1 MYPARS
7 AHGPDTEPRN
17 YRLSAPGQLLIRK
30 SEFDPSGVFLP
41 SPRLGTIAF
50 PNSMCTNLMLDYIE
64 HGLLAPSLGALVL
77 ITLAMTHAT
86 IVSVTVYLH
95 RYSAHRALEL
105 SPILKHFFRL
115 WLWLSTGQNTLEWT
129 AIHRKHHAKCETE
142 EDPHSPQV
150 KGIKKVLREGAEL
163 YREEAENEETL
174 KKYGAGCPDDWI
186 ERNVYSRFPMGGVAL
201 MAVIDLMLF
210 GVYGITIWA
219 VQMMWIPVFA
229 AGVINGIGHY
239 WGYRNFE
246 CADASRN
253 ISPWGILIGG
263 EELHNNHHTYP
274 NSAKLSVRRFEF
286 DAGWAWIRL
295 FEMLGLAKV
304 KKVAPKPVIDREAK
318 GIDLEALRG
327 VMQHRFQVMANYRK
341 TVIAPVFK
349 QEQERACEATRDLYA
364 RAKALFHKD
373 LSLIKPKQ
381 QERLANLTQSNETLE
396 AIYQFRLRLQDIW
409 SQTSR
414 NSAEMVEALEQW
426 YHDARESGIA
436 ALQDFADQLARYR
449 HATA

>member
-1 MYPARS
+1 M
-7 AHGPDTEPRN
+7 
-17 YRLSAPGQLLIRK
+17 
-30 SEFDPSGVFLP
+30 
-41 SPRLGTIAF
+41 
-50 PNSMCTNLMLDYIE
+50 NLMLDFIE
-64 HGLLAPSLGALVL
+64 HGLLAPSLVALVL

-142 EDPHSPQV
+142 DDPHSPQV
-150 KGIKKVLREGAEL
+150 KGIKKVLSEGAEL

-174 KKYGAGCPDDWI
+174 KKYGAGCPDDWL

-295 FEMLGLAKV
+295 FEMLGLANV
-304 KKVAPKPVIDREAK
+304 KKVAPKPVIDKDAN

-341 TVIAPVFK
+341 TVITPVFR

-373 LSLIKPKQ
+373 LSLIKPNQ
-381 QERLANLTQSNETLE
+381 QQRLATLTQSNETLE

-414 NSAEMVEALEQW
+414 NSSEMVEALEQW

-436 ALQDFADQLARYR
+436 ALQDFADQLAKYR

>member
-1 MYPARS
+1 
-7 AHGPDTEPRN
+7 
-17 YRLSAPGQLLIRK
+17 
-30 SEFDPSGVFLP
+30 
-41 SPRLGTIAF
+41 
-50 PNSMCTNLMLDYIE
+50 MCMNPMLDFIE

-115 WLWLSTGQNTLEWT
+115 WLWLSTGQNTLECT

-142 EDPHSPQV
+142 DDPHSPQV

-163 YREEAENEETL
+163 YREEADNKETL
-174 KKYGAGCPDDWI
+174 QKYGAGCPDDWL
-186 ERNVYSRFPMGGVAL
+186 ERNVYSRFPMGGVAI

-219 VQMMWIPVFA
+219 IQMMWIPVFA

-295 FEMLGLAKV
+295 FETVGLAKV
-304 KKVAPKPVIDREAK
+304 RKVAPKPVIDSNAK

-341 TVIAPVFK
+341 TVIVPVFK

-373 LSLIKPKQ
+373 LSLIKPTQ
-381 QERLANLTQSNETLE
+381 QERLVSLTQSNETLD

-449 HATA
+449 HAAA